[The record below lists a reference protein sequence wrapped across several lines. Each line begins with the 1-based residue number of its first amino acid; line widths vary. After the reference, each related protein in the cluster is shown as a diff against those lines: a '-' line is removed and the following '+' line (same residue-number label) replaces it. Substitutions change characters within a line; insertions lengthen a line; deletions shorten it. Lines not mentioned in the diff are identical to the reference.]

1 MELCRI
7 TCFVSQSIDSK
18 SVLWQSRYAMM
29 KLTEMMKA
37 IRLKCFFRLCGCK
50 QVLMN
55 EEQAVSYY
63 NETAAAASGG
73 TMTTISEYKCPN
85 CGGPLEF
92 SSEKQKL
99 CCPFCDSEY
108 TVEEFNAA
116 PLQTTVSEDDS
127 WNGVIEA
134 GQWDDSEL
142 AGLAEYICRSCGG
155 TILTDKTTASATC
168 PYCDNPVVMNDLVS
182 DALRPEYVIPFKLN
196 KDAARAEFEK
206 HLLGKKLLPKAFT
219 EDNHIDEIKGIY
231 VPYWIFDA
239 DVDAKFS
246 YDAKTENTWKENDEE
261 VTETKTFK
269 LFRKGTLRFEAIPV
283 DASVKMPDD
292 LMESIEPFDLS
303 EAAAFNPGYL
313 AGYSADRYS
322 IGTDETIERARE
334 RLERSTRDIFLDTV
348 SEYTDVQETFSQILP
363 DIQARYVLYPVWIL
377 NTVWNDKTYTFAMNG
392 QTGKFV
398 GDLPI
403 DQSAYRKWFAL
414 YGAGIAAA
422 VYLLANLLH

>member
-1 MELCRI
+1 
-7 TCFVSQSIDSK
+7 
-18 SVLWQSRYAMM
+18 
-29 KLTEMMKA
+29 
-37 IRLKCFFRLCGCK
+37 
-50 QVLMN
+50 
-55 EEQAVSYY
+55 
-63 NETAAAASGG
+63 
-73 TMTTISEYKCPN
+73 MTTISEYKCPS

-116 PLQTTVSEDDS
+116 PMQTTVSEDDS

-155 TILTDKTTASATC
+155 TILTDKTTASASC
-168 PYCDNPVVMNDLVS
+168 PYCGNPVVMNDQVS
-182 DALRPEYVIPFKLN
+182 DTLKPEYVIPFKLN

-206 HLLGKKLLPKAFT
+206 HLGGKKLLPRAFT
-219 EDNHIDEIKGIY
+219 ENNHIDEIKGIY

-246 YDAKTENTWKENDEE
+246 YDAKTETKHKENDEE
-261 VTETKTFK
+261 VTETKTYK

-303 EAAAFNPGYL
+303 EAVAFNPGYL

-322 IGTDETIERARE
+322 IGTEETIERARE
-334 RLERSTRDIFLDTV
+334 RLERSTRDAFKDTLRDY
-348 SEYTDVQETFSQILP
+348 EDVEETFSLILP

-403 DQSAYRKWFAL
+403 DQSAYRKWFAV

-422 VYLLANLLH
+422 VWLLANLLH